1 MSSRSMKVAVQTA
14 TSVHHFGFIAE
25 TVRRRPAG
33 RFMSVSETT
42 EPGTAVPNS
51 VWARIRADP
60 VRAPEH
66 IALAAAEK
74 HGPSADAWAAEK
86 RRRFAHDGRELA
98 EMAKR
103 RHATLARF
111 EGAAT
116 GVGGI
121 ITLLPDMVGLAWIQT
136 RLVFYV
142 AAAFGYDPRDPMRPA
157 ELLVLMELYDDVR
170 DARAALDGVGKTI
183 AESYIGSKLERE
195 EVLAVRLARMLGR
208 RGIRRLAGRF
218 IPLAA
223 IVFNAVSNE
232 RTTRQLADRAIRFY
246 GG

>member
-1 MSSRSMKVAVQTA
+1 MAA
-14 TSVHHFGFIAE
+14 TGE
-25 TVRRRPAG
+25 EAG
-33 RFMSVSETT
+33 ARELP
-42 EPGTAVPNS
+42 PGL
-51 VWARIRADP
+51 WDRLRLDP

-136 RLVFYV
+136 RLVFYI

-170 DARAALDGVGKTI
+170 DARAALDGMGKTI

-195 EVLAVRLARMLGR
+195 EVLAIRLAKMVGKRSAR
-208 RGIRRLAGRF
+208 KLAGRM
-218 IPLAA
+218 IPFAA
-223 IVFNAVSNE
+223 IAFNAVGNE
-232 RTTRQLADRAIRFY
+232 RTTRALANRAIRFY